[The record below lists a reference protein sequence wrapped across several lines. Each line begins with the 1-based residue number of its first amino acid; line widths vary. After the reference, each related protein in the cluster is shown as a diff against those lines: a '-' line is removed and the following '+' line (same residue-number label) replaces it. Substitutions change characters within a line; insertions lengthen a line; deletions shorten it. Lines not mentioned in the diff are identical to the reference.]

1 MNARYATFS
10 SLLVIGTLAL
20 SLSAGCGLKRLGPTV
35 DPGDSPSPDPSTS
48 SAPATG
54 SVTPMPA
61 PTAPVTPP
69 AVTGNLLASLQGVQT
84 TGFMFTR
91 TVIATV
97 QVINP
102 STFTLAGKVT
112 CTFGKGTGTNQVQNQ
127 TVHLMAGEQ
136 RTLTFEE
143 KSWFD
148 KNAEVAIQTQ
158 QPMAPSQGA
167 YPSYRN
173 Y

>member
-1 MNARYATFS
+1 MNARYGSFS
-10 SLLVIGTLAL
+10 SLLVIGTIAL

-35 DPGDSPSPDPSTS
+35 DPGDSPSPAPSAS

-61 PTAPVTPP
+61 PSAPVTPP
-69 AVTGNLLASLQGVQT
+69 AVRGNLLASLQGVQT

-97 QVINP
+97 QVLNP
-102 STFTLAGKVT
+102 STLTLTGKVT
-112 CTFGKGTGTNQVQNQ
+112 CTFGKGTGANQVQNQ
-127 TVHLMAGEQ
+127 TVNLMAGEQ
-136 RTLTFEE
+136 RTITFEE

-148 KNAEVAIQTQ
+148 KNATVAIQTQ
-158 QPMAPSQGA
+158 QPMTMSQAG
-167 YPSYRN
+167 YPSYQN